1 MAYTIKKNFMNWG
14 LLIASTEG
22 YTKTVINTLGS
33 NSVSP
38 FKHAVKSD
46 VPALQLPIV

>member
-1 MAYTIKKNFMNWG
+1 MDNWE

-22 YTKTVINTLGS
+22 YTKTVINNLGS
-33 NSVSP
+33 YSVSP

-46 VPALQLPIV
+46 IPAPQLPIV